1 MKFLTKGL
9 IIASAAAALTAIIVT
24 SGWAQPG
31 PDFLS
36 QVDANQDGSVTRDEL
51 NAAMAKWL
59 GGRPSATQ
67 EQLSERSRIRLP
79 RIDLHGDDLAPPNP
93 DAQTRRRRN

>member
-1 MKFLTKGL
+1 MKSLTKGL
-9 IIASAAAALTAIIVT
+9 ILAAAAAALTALVVT

-36 QVDANQDGSVTRDEL
+36 QVDANHDGSVTRDEL

-67 EQLSERSRIRLP
+67 EQLSGALESAFPESTFMGMISPPKAAR
-79 RIDLHGDDLAPPNP
+79 PNP
-93 DAQTRRRRN
+93 PTWN